1 MSSYSFAKDSL
12 SPFIS
17 NELPPSC
24 HIRGRMIPYGE
35 FLPRLKNYCH
45 SLGFRKPI
53 VTITEPSV
61 ELETMS
67 VEHPPFSEENN
78 PGSPVNDSVII
89 LSARVPYEPSWGVY
103 SGLPRPLIHETNC
116 CRTEGTISN
125 FIAPYLGLYRFA
137 QKHIYLTC
145 HERDQYLI
153 VLPSDLINGGKM
165 SEGKNLKILLDKIIE
180 PDEKGFFS
188 SHSVS
193 DSFISFPLSAQ
204 FLDLISDNGFSWNVG
219 KIQKIGSFLAADLFM
234 FEDIQQPIDC
244 HGGKSPFVET
254 LLPFMNRIVTDA
266 NPQLLAATIHLQ
278 SEFSRA
284 IDDMLHTHGEKDS
297 ENLLCI
303 AGLDIDAA
311 AFREKGEHYFVPWT
325 AFLQQGGRDDNPV
338 NPLEQDDLFVALM
351 AQEKQ

>member
-1 MSSYSFAKDSL
+1 MSSYFLAKDSL

-24 HIRGRMIPYGE
+24 HIKGRMIPYEE
-35 FLPRLKNYCH
+35 FLPRLKNYCL

-53 VTITEPSV
+53 VTIAEPSV

-67 VEHPPFSEENN
+67 VEDPPIPAENN
-78 PGSPVNDSVII
+78 TGCPGNDSVII

-103 SGLPRPLIHETNC
+103 SGLPRPLIHETTC
-116 CRTEGTISN
+116 CRNEGTTSN

-153 VLPSDLINGGKM
+153 VLPSDLINGGEK
-165 SEGKNLKILLDKIIE
+165 SEGKNIKILLDKIVE
-180 PDEKGFFS
+180 PDEKGCFS

-193 DSFISFPLSAQ
+193 DSFVSFPLSAQ
-204 FLDLISDNGFSWNVG
+204 FLDLLKDNGFSWIAG
-219 KIQKIGSFLAADLFM
+219 KTQKIGDFLAADLFV

-244 HGGKSPFVET
+244 HWGKSPFVET
-254 LLPFMNRIVTDA
+254 LLPFMNRIVTNT

-284 IDDMLHTHGEKDS
+284 IDDVLHNHGEKDA

-311 AFREKGEHYFVPWT
+311 AFRGKGEHYFVPWT
-325 AFLQQGGRDDNPV
+325 AFLQLGGRVDEPDNQ
-338 NPLEQDDLFVALM
+338 LEQDDLFVALM